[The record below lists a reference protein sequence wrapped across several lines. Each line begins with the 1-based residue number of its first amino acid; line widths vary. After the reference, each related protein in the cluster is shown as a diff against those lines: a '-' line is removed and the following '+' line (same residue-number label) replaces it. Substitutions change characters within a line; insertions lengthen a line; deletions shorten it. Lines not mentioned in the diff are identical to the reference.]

1 MCIAPSDIL
10 YVDRYLSH
18 EAHAE
23 LSARVTRETRQKI
36 RPDQRDAQASRKLGS
51 LDSLPTPF

>member
-1 MCIAPSDIL
+1 MPMCIAPSDIL

-23 LSARVTRETRQKI
+23 LSARVTQAKDPAGSARRPGKSQTRL
-36 RPDQRDAQASRKLGS
+36 A
-51 LDSLPTPF
+51 